1 VDLLFVDIVHG
12 YHQTKRA
19 LGLFANRLKPR
30 VIVMDDIAL
39 NAGMRTLWAELAD
52 VHPAAD
58 VSDLWNAARRES
70 GSSCRGIHV
79 SSTRVMRGAFPSGPP
94 GVRSPR
100 ASPTAP
106 RRRLPLPWK
115 GCLSRSEDSWI
126 RAELP

>member
-79 SSTRVMRGAFPSGPP
+79 SSTRDAWRVPVWAARRAVSARLSYGAKAQITS
-94 GVRSPR
+94 
-100 ASPTAP
+100 ALE
-106 RRRLPLPWK
+106 RLPEPLRRFVDP
-115 GCLSRSEDSWI
+115 S
-126 RAELP
+126 